1 MLIRNYKAMEYR
13 IVLLC
18 IIKKQIQYN
27 CSEYK
32 CRIFLSKKTELR
44 CFLVCF
50 VLNYVICS

>member
-32 CRIFLSKKTELR
+32 CRIFLSKKNRAKMFSCL
-44 CFLVCF
+44 F
-50 VLNYVICS
+50 CS